1 MYVRSAKRNAAI
13 FFLLLLLEADCA
25 ASSGPRF
32 PQCNAA
38 EWQTCVPSSYM
49 DVVLHTSGTNAC
61 VVCEVLNG
69 SVGPTSPFS
78 SLAGVNGVAIRGY
91 PFHVLSAMK
100 LAPLKQT
107 VVHTLALIDAKIA
120 DVKNNT
126 FAGFPLLNKLS
137 LNSNRLTHVKQ
148 TWFTGLRNLFVLILS
163 NNNIKQIEAG
173 SFGRLT
179 HLYLLELE
187 NNLLKVVHP
196 SWFFGLKSMRSLNL
210 RSNAINGISPASFQQ
225 LQLTS
230 LDLRDSDLSCL
241 DGEVLW
247 GQSMLSRLYV
257 SSGMLSSVHDAMPHK
272 MMWSLHRVASV
283 MRGLVTMVVEVPKF
297 LFCVRQNAHELS
309 LGWMF
314 VSSLNVTGNTEFG
327 LLNPGRS
334 CGDLDS
340 SLSTISIQPP
350 VVVLASN
357 GSLAD
362 TLDTKTLEQC
372 RQVWECDGG
381 ITVALVKNPIFRL
394 VSMPIH
400 TGTESTVSKGIAMS
414 FVQTRDTSTLT
425 TTEGEHT
432 KVFFTVPLV
441 QRNTHTTETTYR
453 TGTDHSSSPTHY
465 FDTTEKDYTSSEPV
479 DLFTLEGNTT
489 PGPDVEVVQT
499 PGHVLIPAVVSTVV
513 VLVVSSLAVLIWK
526 VCAARSNTE
535 DDDRA
540 SDDAHVWTIP
550 PGVAFP
556 GLLRSASLPTCSGKM
571 ASDDAV
577 SCRSLPAVLHS
588 IEPIYSVIP
597 DDVATA
603 QRPLP
608 GLPHVYYEIPDDVI
622 SGVVRSASLPACTRG
637 AAPDDAT
644 SCRSLPA
651 VLPSI
656 EPTYSQIPDHMA
668 AAHRPLPALP
678 HTSWEIPDHHTATQ
692 RPLPV
697 SHHTYSEIP
706 DDEESGPMSFYAD
719 AGEISLH
726 VVTNRRQNRRSG
738 RSMATYGSTGQTN
751 GQRNPFYRNAA
762 EVEGI
767 RSRRQQRTALVSLPA
782 DQGVSRY
789 VNVTDAILSRDST
802 PEMYADDT
810 SIYKAVVQYCAPVLA
825 NMSDSNMRK
834 LQVVQNRACRLL
846 LKCTP
851 DTPTRQM
858 HLDLGW
864 PTPNTYW
871 SWEIPGE
878 GSRIT
883 PRRASL
889 PTVTLP
895 NTYWP
900 WEIPGEGTRNTPRR
914 VSLPTVTLP
923 NTYWPWEIPGEGSRN
938 TPRRVSLPTVTLP
951 NTYWPWELQGDGTH
965 FTRRRVSLPT
975 GRETRNT
982 PRRVSLPT
990 VTLPNTYWPWEITG
1004 EGSRITPRRASLPTV
1019 TLPNTYWP
1027 WEIPGEG
1034 SRITPRRVSLPTVTL
1049 PNTYWPWE
1057 IPGEGSRITPRRV
1070 SLPTVTLP
1078 NTYWPWEIPGEGSRI
1093 TPRRASLPT
1102 VTLPNTYWPW
1112 EIPGEGSRNTPRRV
1126 SLPTVTLPNTYW
1138 PWELQG
1144 DGTHFTRRRVSLP
1157 TVTLPNTYWPW
1168 EIPGE
1173 GTQNTAQRSSI
1184 HLTLPNTYW
1193 PWELPGEG
1201 THFTRQRVSL
1211 PTVTLP
1217 NTYWPWE
1224 IPGEGTQNTAQRS
1237 SLPTVTLPNTYWPWE
1252 LPGEGTCNTPRRAS
1266 LPTVTLPNT
1275 YWPWEIPGEGTC
1287 NTPRRAPLP
1296 TVTLPNTYWPWEI
1309 PGEGT
1314 QNTAQRSSIHLTLP
1328 NTYW

>member
-69 SVGPTSPFS
+69 SVAPTSPFS
-78 SLAGVNGVAIRGY
+78 SLAGINGVAIRGY

-126 FAGFPLLNKLS
+126 FAGFPGLNKLS
-137 LNSNRLTHVKQ
+137 LNSNRLTYVKQ
-148 TWFTGLRNLFVLILS
+148 TWFTGLRSLLVLILS
-163 NNNIKQIEAG
+163 NNNIKQIEPG

-179 HLYLLELE
+179 HLYLLDLD

-210 RSNAINGISPASFQQ
+210 RSNAIKSISTASFQQ

-230 LDLRDSDLSCL
+230 LDLRDNDLSCL

-247 GQSMLSRLYV
+247 GQSWLSRLDV
-257 SSGMLSSVHDAMPHK
+257 SSGMLSSVHDGTAHK

-283 MRGLVTMVVEVPKF
+283 TRGLVTMVVEVPKF

-314 VSSLNVTGNTEFG
+314 VSSDNVTGNTEFG
-327 LLNPGRS
+327 ALNPGRS

-340 SLSTISIQPP
+340 SLSTISIQSP

-372 RQVWECDGG
+372 RQVWEYDGG

-425 TTEGEHT
+425 TTESGSGQQHTTHTDITHDKTKNITCILLTRGEHT
-432 KVFFTVPLV
+432 KVFLTVPLV

-479 DLFTLEGNTT
+479 DLFTLEENTT

-499 PGHVLIPAVVSTVV
+499 PGHVLIPAVVTTVV

-535 DDDRA
+535 DDDRDN
-540 SDDAHVWTIP
+540 DDVHVWTIP

-588 IEPIYSVIP
+588 IEPTYSVIP

-608 GLPHVYYEIPDDVI
+608 GLPHVYCEIPDDVI
-622 SGVVRSASLPACTRG
+622 SGVVRSASLPACTPG

-697 SHHTYSEIP
+697 PHHTYSEIP

-738 RSMATYGSTGQTN
+738 RSMATYGTTGQTN

-767 RSRRQQRTALVSLPA
+767 RSRRQQRTALVSQPA

-789 VNVTDAILSRDST
+789 INVTDAILSRGEDVT
-802 PEMYADDT
+802 
-810 SIYKAVVQYCAPVLA
+810 
-825 NMSDSNMRK
+825 
-834 LQVVQNRACRLL
+834 RAHIAFL
-846 LKCTP
+846 T
-851 DTPTRQM
+851 Q
-858 HLDLGW
+858 
-864 PTPNTYW
+864 PNTYW
-871 SWEIPGE
+871 SWEIQGE

-900 WEIPGEGTRNTPRR
+900 WELPEDGTHFTRRR

-923 NTYWPWEIPGEGSRN
+923 NTYWPWEIPGEGTRT
-938 TPRRVSLPTVTLP
+938 TPR
-951 NTYWPWELQGDGTH
+951 H
-965 FTRRRVSLPT
+965 
-975 GRETRNT
+975 
-982 PRRVSLPT
+982 
-990 VTLPNTYWPWEITG
+990 
-1004 EGSRITPRRASLPTV
+1004 ASLP
-1019 TLPNTYWP
+1019 
-1027 WEIPGEG
+1027 
-1034 SRITPRRVSLPTVTL
+1034 
-1049 PNTYWPWE
+1049 
-1057 IPGEGSRITPRRV
+1057 
-1070 SLPTVTLP
+1070 
-1078 NTYWPWEIPGEGSRI
+1078 
-1093 TPRRASLPT
+1093 
-1102 VTLPNTYWPW
+1102 
-1112 EIPGEGSRNTPRRV
+1112 
-1126 SLPTVTLPNTYW
+1126 
-1138 PWELQG
+1138 
-1144 DGTHFTRRRVSLP
+1144 F
-1157 TVTLPNTYWPW
+1157 TLPNTYWPW

-1252 LPGEGTCNTPRRAS
+1252 LPGEGTRNTAQRAS
-1266 LPTVTLPNT
+1266 LPTVTQPNT
-1275 YWPWEIPGEGTC
+1275 YWPWEIPGEGTR
-1287 NTPRRAPLP
+1287 NTSWRAPLP
-1296 TVTLPNTYWPWEI
+1296 TVTLPNTYWPWEL

>member
-13 FFLLLLLEADCA
+13 FFLLLLLGADCA

-32 PQCNAA
+32 PHCNTA
-38 EWQTCVPSSYM
+38 EWQECVPSSYKH
-49 DVVLHTSGTNAC
+49 VVLHTSRINAC

-100 LAPLKQT
+100 LAPLEQEK
-107 VVHTLALIDAKIA
+107 VITLALIDAKIA

-126 FAGFPLLNKLS
+126 FSGFPGLNKLS

-148 TWFTGLRNLFVLILS
+148 TWFTGLRSLLVLILS
-163 NNNIKQIEAG
+163 NNNIRQIEPG

-179 HLYLLELE
+179 QLYLLELE

-196 SWFFGLKSMRSLNL
+196 SWFFGMKRMRSLNL
-210 RSNAINGISPASFQQ
+210 RSNAINSISPASFQQ
-225 LQLTS
+225 LKLIR
-230 LDLRDSDLSCL
+230 LDLRDNDLSCL

-247 GQSMLSRLYV
+247 GQSWLSRLDV
-257 SSGMLSSVHDAMPHK
+257 SSGMLSSVHDGTAHK

-283 MRGLVTMVVEVPKF
+283 TRGLVTMVVEVPKF

-309 LGWMF
+309 LWWMF
-314 VSSLNVTGNTEFG
+314 VSSDNVTGNTDIG
-327 LLNPGRS
+327 ALNPFRS

-357 GSLAD
+357 GSLED

-372 RQVWECDGG
+372 RQVWEYDGG

-425 TTEGEHT
+425 TSESGSSQQHTTHTDITHDKTKNITCILLIRGEHT

-453 TGTDHSSSPTHY
+453 TGTDHSSSQTHY

-513 VLVVSSLAVLIWK
+513 VLVVSFLAVLIWK

-540 SDDAHVWTIP
+540 SDDAHIWTIP
-550 PGVAFP
+550 PGVTFP

-608 GLPHVYYEIPDDVI
+608 GLPHVYCDIPDDAI
-622 SGVVRSASLPACTRG
+622 SGVVRSASLPACTPG
-637 AAPDDAT
+637 GGPDDAT

-719 AGEISLH
+719 AGEILLH

-738 RSMATYGSTGQTN
+738 RSMATYGSTGQTD

-767 RSRRQQRTALVSLPA
+767 RSRRQQRTALVSQPA

-789 VNVTDAILSRDST
+789 VNVTDAILSRGEDVT
-802 PEMYADDT
+802 
-810 SIYKAVVQYCAPVLA
+810 
-825 NMSDSNMRK
+825 
-834 LQVVQNRACRLL
+834 RAHIAFL
-846 LKCTP
+846 T
-851 DTPTRQM
+851 Q
-858 HLDLGW
+858 
-864 PTPNTYW
+864 PNTYR
-871 SWEIPGE
+871 SWEIQGE

-900 WEIPGEGTRNTPRR
+900 WELPGDGTHFTRRR

-923 NTYWPWEIPGEGSRN
+923 NTYWPWEIPGEG
-938 TPRRVSLPTVTLP
+938 
-951 NTYWPWELQGDGTH
+951 
-965 FTRRRVSLPT
+965 
-975 GRETRNT
+975 TRNK
-982 PRRVSLPT
+982 
-990 VTLPNTYWPWEITG
+990 
-1004 EGSRITPRRASLPTV
+1004 PRRASLPTV

-1027 WEIPGEG
+1027 WEIPGDG
-1034 SRITPRRVSLPTVTL
+1034 THFTRQRVSLPTV
-1049 PNTYWPWE
+1049 
-1057 IPGEGSRITPRRV
+1057 I
-1070 SLPTVTLP
+1070 
-1078 NTYWPWEIPGEGSRI
+1078 
-1093 TPRRASLPT
+1093 
-1102 VTLPNTYWPW
+1102 
-1112 EIPGEGSRNTPRRV
+1112 
-1126 SLPTVTLPNTYW
+1126 
-1138 PWELQG
+1138 
-1144 DGTHFTRRRVSLP
+1144 
-1157 TVTLPNTYWPW
+1157 LPNTYWPW

-1193 PWELPGEG
+1193 PWEITGEG
-1201 THFTRQRVSL
+1201 TR
-1211 PTVTLP
+1211 
-1217 NTYWPWE
+1217 NT
-1224 IPGEGTQNTAQRS
+1224 T
-1237 SLPTVTLPNTYWPWE
+1237 
-1252 LPGEGTCNTPRRAS
+1252 
-1266 LPTVTLPNT
+1266 
-1275 YWPWEIPGEGTC
+1275 
-1287 NTPRRAPLP
+1287 RRAPLP

-1314 QNTAQRSSIHLTLP
+1314 QNTCTAQRSSIHLTLP
-1328 NTYW
+1328 NTYWSWEIQGEGSRITPRRASLPTVTLPNTYWPWEITGEGTRNTPRRAPLPTVTLPNTYWPWE

>member
-1 MYVRSAKRNAAI
+1 MGKNHRNVIFVRKKWLAKAVSLVKSSCAMSVPLPTIVPNVKVTVSLSKTRGREVEI
-13 FFLLLLLEADCA
+13 LLDKRKTGRCWADNSKRDKASTVAKKQSELDTRSKKATEDIDATAEEEIIHLSSSHARSKQTELKGKLVAVTTAPDCA

-38 EWQTCVPSSYM
+38 EWQECVPSSYTH
-49 DVVLHTSGTNAC
+49 VVLHTFGTNAC
-61 VVCEVLNG
+61 VVCEVVNG
-69 SVGPTSPFS
+69 SVAPTSHFS

-91 PFHVLSAMK
+91 PFHVLSALT

-126 FAGFPLLNKLS
+126 FAGFPGLSKLS
-137 LNSNRLTHVKQ
+137 LNSNRLTYVKQ
-148 TWFTGLRNLFVLILS
+148 TWFTGLRSLLVLILS
-163 NNNIKQIEAG
+163 NNNIRQIEPG

-179 HLYLLELE
+179 RLHLLDLE

-196 SWFFGLKSMRSLNL
+196 SWFFGLKRMVSLHL
-210 RSNAINGISPASFQQ
+210 RSNAIKSISPASFQQ
-225 LQLTS
+225 LQLAW
-230 LDLRDSDLSCL
+230 LDLRDNDLSCL

-247 GQSMLSRLYV
+247 GQSMLSGLDV
-257 SSGMLSSVHDAMPHK
+257 SSGMLSSVHDGTAHK

-283 MRGLVTMVVEVPKF
+283 TRGLVTMVVEVPKF

-314 VSSLNVTGNTEFG
+314 VSSDNVTGNTDIG
-327 LLNPGRS
+327 ALNPFRS

-340 SLSTISIQPP
+340 SLSTISIEPP

-357 GSLAD
+357 DSLAD

-372 RQVWECDGG
+372 RQVWEYDGG

-425 TTEGEHT
+425 TTESGSSQQHTTHTDITHDKTKNITCILLTRGEHT

-499 PGHVLIPAVVSTVV
+499 PGHVLIPAVVTTVV

-540 SDDAHVWTIP
+540 SDDAHIWTIP

-588 IEPIYSVIP
+588 IEPTYSVIP

-608 GLPHVYYEIPDDVI
+608 GLPHVYCEIPDDVI
-622 SGVVRSASLPACTRG
+622 PGVVRSASLPACTRG
-637 AAPDDAT
+637 GAPDDAT

-697 SHHTYSEIP
+697 PHHTYSEIP

-726 VVTNRRQNRRSG
+726 VVRNRRQNRRSG
-738 RSMATYGSTGQTN
+738 RSMATYGTTGQTN

-767 RSRRQQRTALVSLPA
+767 RSRRQQRTALVSQPA

-789 VNVTDAILSRDST
+789 VNVTDAILSRGEDVT
-802 PEMYADDT
+802 
-810 SIYKAVVQYCAPVLA
+810 
-825 NMSDSNMRK
+825 
-834 LQVVQNRACRLL
+834 RAHIAFL
-846 LKCTP
+846 T
-851 DTPTRQM
+851 Q
-858 HLDLGW
+858 
-864 PTPNTYW
+864 PNTYR
-871 SWEIPGE
+871 SWEIQGE

-900 WEIPGEGTRNTPRR
+900 WEIPGEGTHFTRRRVSLPTVTLPNTYWPWELPGEGTQNTAQRSSIHLTLPNTYWPWEIPGNGTHFTRRR

-923 NTYWPWEIPGEGSRN
+923 NTYWPWEILGEGSRI
-938 TPRRVSLPTVTLP
+938 TPRRASLPTVI
-951 NTYWPWELQGDGTH
+951 
-965 FTRRRVSLPT
+965 
-975 GRETRNT
+975 
-982 PRRVSLPT
+982 
-990 VTLPNTYWPWEITG
+990 LPNTYWPWEIPG
-1004 EGSRITPRRASLPTV
+1004 EGTRNTPRHASLPTV

-1034 SRITPRRVSLPTVTL
+1034 THFTRQRVSLPTVIL

-1057 IPGEGSRITPRRV
+1057 IPGEGT
-1070 SLPTVTLP
+1070 
-1078 NTYWPWEIPGEGSRI
+1078 
-1093 TPRRASLPT
+1093 
-1102 VTLPNTYWPW
+1102 
-1112 EIPGEGSRNTPRRV
+1112 RNTPRRA
-1126 SLPTVTLPNTYW
+1126 
-1138 PWELQG
+1138 
-1144 DGTHFTRRRVSLP
+1144 SLP

-1193 PWELPGEG
+1193 
-1201 THFTRQRVSL
+1201 
-1211 PTVTLP
+1211 
-1217 NTYWPWE
+1217 
-1224 IPGEGTQNTAQRS
+1224 
-1237 SLPTVTLPNTYWPWE
+1237 
-1252 LPGEGTCNTPRRAS
+1252 
-1266 LPTVTLPNT
+1266 
-1275 YWPWEIPGEGTC
+1275 
-1287 NTPRRAPLP
+1287 
-1296 TVTLPNTYWPWEI
+1296 
-1309 PGEGT
+1309 
-1314 QNTAQRSSIHLTLP
+1314 
-1328 NTYW
+1328 

>member
-1 MYVRSAKRNAAI
+1 
-13 FFLLLLLEADCA
+13 
-25 ASSGPRF
+25 
-32 PQCNAA
+32 
-38 EWQTCVPSSYM
+38 
-49 DVVLHTSGTNAC
+49 
-61 VVCEVLNG
+61 
-69 SVGPTSPFS
+69 
-78 SLAGVNGVAIRGY
+78 
-91 PFHVLSAMK
+91 
-100 LAPLKQT
+100 
-107 VVHTLALIDAKIA
+107 
-120 DVKNNT
+120 
-126 FAGFPLLNKLS
+126 
-137 LNSNRLTHVKQ
+137 
-148 TWFTGLRNLFVLILS
+148 
-163 NNNIKQIEAG
+163 
-173 SFGRLT
+173 
-179 HLYLLELE
+179 
-187 NNLLKVVHP
+187 
-196 SWFFGLKSMRSLNL
+196 
-210 RSNAINGISPASFQQ
+210 
-225 LQLTS
+225 
-230 LDLRDSDLSCL
+230 
-241 DGEVLW
+241 
-247 GQSMLSRLYV
+247 
-257 SSGMLSSVHDAMPHK
+257 
-272 MMWSLHRVASV
+272 MWSLHRVASV
-283 MRGLVTMVVEVPKF
+283 TRGLVTMVVEVPKF

-314 VSSLNVTGNTEFG
+314 VSSDNVTGNTDIG
-327 LLNPGRS
+327 ALNPFRS

-372 RQVWECDGG
+372 RQVWEYDGG
-381 ITVALVKNPIFRL
+381 ITVALVKSPIFRL

-425 TTEGEHT
+425 TTESGSSQQLTTHTDITHDKTKNITCILLTRGEHT

-535 DDDRA
+535 DHDRDN
-540 SDDAHVWTIP
+540 DDAHIWTIP

-556 GLLRSASLPTCSGKM
+556 GLLRSASLRSCTSGKM

-608 GLPHVYYEIPDDVI
+608 GLPHVYCEIPDDAI
-622 SGVVRSASLPACTRG
+622 SGVVRSASLPACTPG
-637 AAPDDAT
+637 GGPDDAT
-644 SCRSLPA
+644 SCRS
-651 VLPSI
+651 LPSI

-738 RSMATYGSTGQTN
+738 RSMVTYGSTGQTN

-767 RSRRQQRTALVSLPA
+767 RSRRQQRTALASQPA
-782 DQGVSRY
+782 DQGVSMY
-789 VNVTDAILSRDST
+789 VNVTDAILSRGEDVTRAHIAFLTQPNTYGSWEIQGEGSRIT
-802 PEMYADDT
+802 P
-810 SIYKAVVQYCAPVLA
+810 
-825 NMSDSNMRK
+825 R
-834 LQVVQNRACRLL
+834 RASL
-846 LKCTP
+846 
-851 DTPTRQM
+851 PTVT
-858 HLDLGW
+858 L
-864 PTPNTYW
+864 PNTYW
-871 SWEIPGE
+871 PWEIPGDGTHFTRRRVSLPTVTLPNTYWPWEIPGE
-878 GSRIT
+878 GTRNTSRRASLPTVTLPNTYWPWEIPGQGTRNT

-914 VSLPTVTLP
+914 AP
-923 NTYWPWEIPGEGSRN
+923 
-938 TPRRVSLPTVTLP
+938 LPTVTLP
-951 NTYWPWELQGDGTH
+951 NTYWPWELPEDGTH
-965 FTRRRVSLPT
+965 FTR
-975 GRETRNT
+975 
-982 PRRVSLPT
+982 RRVSLPT
-990 VTLPNTYWPWEITG
+990 VTLPNTYWPWEIQ
-1004 EGSRITPRRASLPTV
+1004 
-1019 TLPNTYWP
+1019 
-1027 WEIPGEG
+1027 GEG

-1057 IPGEGSRITPRRV
+1057 LPGEGTR
-1070 SLPTVTLP
+1070 
-1078 NTYWPWEIPGEGSRI
+1078 NTS
-1093 TPRRASLPT
+1093 RRASLPT

-1112 EIPGEGSRNTPRRV
+1112 EIPGEGTYFTRQRV

-1138 PWELQG
+1138 PWEIPG
-1144 DGTHFTRRRVSLP
+1144 EGTENTVRRSSIHL
-1157 TVTLPNTYWPW
+1157 TLPNTYWPW

-1193 PWELPGEG
+1193 PWE
-1201 THFTRQRVSL
+1201 
-1211 PTVTLP
+1211 
-1217 NTYWPWE
+1217 
-1224 IPGEGTQNTAQRS
+1224 IPGEGTNFT
-1237 SLPTVTLPNTYWPWE
+1237 
-1252 LPGEGTCNTPRRAS
+1252 
-1266 LPTVTLPNT
+1266 
-1275 YWPWEIPGEGTC
+1275 
-1287 NTPRRAPLP
+1287 
-1296 TVTLPNTYWPWEI
+1296 
-1309 PGEGT
+1309 
-1314 QNTAQRSSIHLTLP
+1314 
-1328 NTYW
+1328 

>member
-1 MYVRSAKRNAAI
+1 
-13 FFLLLLLEADCA
+13 
-25 ASSGPRF
+25 
-32 PQCNAA
+32 
-38 EWQTCVPSSYM
+38 
-49 DVVLHTSGTNAC
+49 
-61 VVCEVLNG
+61 
-69 SVGPTSPFS
+69 
-78 SLAGVNGVAIRGY
+78 
-91 PFHVLSAMK
+91 MK
-100 LAPLKQT
+100 LAPLDQANSK
-107 VVHTLALIDAKIA
+107 VITLALIDAKIA

-126 FAGFPLLNKLS
+126 FAGFPGLNKLS
-137 LNSNRLTHVKQ
+137 LNSNRLTYVKQ
-148 TWFTGLRNLFVLILS
+148 TWFTGLRSLLVLILS
-163 NNNIKQIEAG
+163 NNNIKQIEPG

-179 HLYLLELE
+179 HLYLLDLD

-196 SWFFGLKSMRSLNL
+196 SWLFGMKSMRSLNL
-210 RSNAINGISPASFQQ
+210 RSNAINSISPASFQQ
-225 LQLTS
+225 LQLAR
-230 LDLRDSDLSCL
+230 LDLRDNDLSCL

-247 GQSMLSRLYV
+247 GQAMLSRLYV
-257 SSGMLSSVHDAMPHK
+257 SSGMLSSVHDGTAHK

-283 MRGLVTMVVEVPKF
+283 ARGLVTMVVEVTQF

-309 LGWMF
+309 FGWMF
-314 VSSLNVTGNTEFG
+314 VSSLNVAGNTEFG
-327 LLNPGRS
+327 ALNPGRS

-357 GSLAD
+357 GSLTD

-372 RQVWECDGG
+372 RQVWEYDGG

-425 TTEGEHT
+425 TTEPGSSQQHTTHTDITHDKTKNITCILLTRGEHT

-465 FDTTEKDYTSSEPV
+465 FDTTEKDNTSSEPV

-499 PGHVLIPAVVSTVV
+499 PGHVLIPAVVSAVV

-540 SDDAHVWTIP
+540 SDDAHVWTVP

-556 GLLRSASLPTCSGKM
+556 GLLRSASLPAAARSGKM

-577 SCRSLPAVLHS
+577 SCRSLPASAVLHS
-588 IEPIYSVIP
+588 IEPTYSVIP

-608 GLPHVYYEIPDDVI
+608 GLPHVYCEIPDDVI
-622 SGVVRSASLPACTRG
+622 SGVVRSASLPACTPG

-678 HTSWEIPDHHTATQ
+678 HTFWEIPDHHTATQ
-692 RPLPV
+692 RPLPAL
-697 SHHTYSEIP
+697 HHTYSEIP

-738 RSMATYGSTGQTN
+738 RSMATYGTTGQTS

-767 RSRRQQRTALVSLPA
+767 RSRRQQRTALVSQPA

-789 VNVTDAILSRDST
+789 VNVTDAILSRGEDVT
-802 PEMYADDT
+802 
-810 SIYKAVVQYCAPVLA
+810 
-825 NMSDSNMRK
+825 
-834 LQVVQNRACRLL
+834 RAHIAFL
-846 LKCTP
+846 T
-851 DTPTRQM
+851 Q
-858 HLDLGW
+858 
-864 PTPNTYW
+864 PNTYG
-871 SWEIPGE
+871 SWEIQGE

-900 WEIPGEGTRNTPRR
+900 WELPEDGTHFTRQR

-923 NTYWPWEIPGEGSRN
+923 NTYWPWEI
-938 TPRRVSLPTVTLP
+938 
-951 NTYWPWELQGDGTH
+951 Q
-965 FTRRRVSLPT
+965 
-975 GRETRNT
+975 
-982 PRRVSLPT
+982 
-990 VTLPNTYWPWEITG
+990 
-1004 EGSRITPRRASLPTV
+1004 
-1019 TLPNTYWP
+1019 
-1027 WEIPGEG
+1027 GEG

-1057 IPGEGSRITPRRV
+1057 
-1070 SLPTVTLP
+1070 LP
-1078 NTYWPWEIPGEGSRI
+1078 E
-1093 TPRRASLPT
+1093 
-1102 VTLPNTYWPW
+1102 
-1112 EIPGEGSRNTPRRV
+1112 
-1126 SLPTVTLPNTYW
+1126 
-1138 PWELQG
+1138 
-1144 DGTHFTRRRVSLP
+1144 D
-1157 TVTLPNTYWPW
+1157 
-1168 EIPGE
+1168 
-1173 GTQNTAQRSSI
+1173 
-1184 HLTLPNTYW
+1184 
-1193 PWELPGEG
+1193 G

-1224 IPGEGTQNTAQRS
+1224 IPGEGTRTTPRRASLPFTPPNTYWPWEILGEGTQNTAQRS
-1237 SLPTVTLPNTYWPWE
+1237 SIHLTLPNTYWPWEIPGEGTHFTRRRMSLPTVTLPNTYWPWGIPGEGTCNTPRRAPLPTVTLPNTYWPWE
-1252 LPGEGTCNTPRRAS
+1252 L
-1266 LPTVTLPNT
+1266 
-1275 YWPWEIPGEGTC
+1275 PGEGTC

-1309 PGEGT
+1309 PGGGTCNTPRRAPLPTVTLPDTYWPWEIPGEGT
-1314 QNTAQRSSIHLTLP
+1314 RNTPRRAPLPTVTLSNTYWPWELPGEGTRNTPRRAPLPTVTLP
-1328 NTYW
+1328 NTYWPWEISGEGTNFT